1 MNKKKE
7 SKVVPNVRFKGFT
20 DDWKQRKLGEV
31 ATFING
37 RAYSQ
42 DELQNSGKYKVL
54 RVGNFYTNDS
64 WYFSDMELDEKYYA
78 KDGDLLYTWSATFG
92 PHIWHGDKVIY
103 HYHIWKVELSN
114 ILEKRFAVQLL
125 EQDKDKILSDK
136 NGSTMVHIT
145 KSGMEQ
151 KKALL
156 PPNIKEQANIG
167 EYFSS
172 IDRFITLHQQKITL
186 LTKLKKAMLEKMFP
200 KKGAVIP
207 EMRFNGFANAWE
219 QRKLGDVA
227 EIVRG
232 ASPRPIS
239 DPKWFDDNSD
249 VGWLRISDVTNQ
261 NGRIHYLEQHI
272 SKLGQEKTRVIT
284 EPHLLLSIAAT
295 VGKPLINYVKTGVHD
310 GFLIFLNPS
319 FDLEYMYQWLE
330 MFRPEWNK
338 YGQPGSQVNLN
349 SDLVKNQIIILPSED
364 EQKKISS
371 FLKKFDHLITLHQ
384 RKLDM
389 LKKLKSACLSEM
401 FI

>member
-1 MNKKKE
+1 M
-7 SKVVPNVRFKGFT
+7 
-20 DDWKQRKLGEV
+20 GEV

-151 KKALL
+151 KKVLL
-156 PPNIKEQANIG
+156 PPSIKEQANIG

-172 IDRFITLHQQKITL
+172 IDHLITLHQQKITL

-200 KKGAVIP
+200 KKGSVIP
-207 EMRFNGFANAWE
+207 EFRFNGFANAWE
-219 QRKLGDVA
+219 QRKLGDEA
-227 EIVRG
+227 EEILAGGDIDKEKAVDDGVYPIYANALTNDGIVGYYDDFYRVKAPAVTVTGRG
-232 ASPRPIS
+232 E
-239 DPKWFDDNSD
+239 
-249 VGWLRISDVTNQ
+249 VGRARARMIDFTPVVRLLAVRSNHDC
-261 NGRIHYLEQHI
+261 YFLEN
-272 SKLGQEKTRVIT
+272 
-284 EPHLLLSIAAT
+284 A
-295 VGKPLINYVKTGVHD
+295 INNHKVVVESTGVPQLTVPQLSSYD
-310 GFLIFLNPS
+310 ICFPKDIVEERKIGTYF
-319 FDLEYMYQWLE
+319 
-330 MFRPEWNK
+330 
-338 YGQPGSQVNLN
+338 
-349 SDLVKNQIIILPSED
+349 NQL
-364 EQKKISS
+364 
-371 FLKKFDHLITLHQ
+371 DHLITLHQ